1 VLGTYTFRLTAT
13 DNEDASAF
21 AEINIEVRTENT
33 PPTAFAGNDT
43 TLYLPDNFIALEGI
57 GSDTDGNISTFTWE
71 QLSGPPA
78 NVYLDNNPIIS
89 ITDMIEGVY
98 TLKLTVIDNAGAT
111 ASDEVTIT
119 VLEDP
124 VDPIGAAKLF
134 SPNGDLTN
142 DTWVVKNITMIES
155 CPIKIFNRLGKKVFE
170 ANAYENNWDAVL
182 NGRPLEEG
190 DYYYVIQC
198 GSSKKYSGAI
208 RLIR

>member
-1 VLGTYTFRLTAT
+1 
-13 DNEDASAF
+13 
-21 AEINIEVRTENT
+21 
-33 PPTAFAGNDT
+33 
-43 TLYLPDNFIALEGI
+43 
-57 GSDTDGNISTFTWE
+57 
-71 QLSGPPA
+71 
-78 NVYLDNNPIIS
+78 
-89 ITDMIEGVY
+89 MIEGIY
-98 TLKLTVIDNAGAT
+98 TLRLTVTDNAGAS

-155 CPIKIFNRLGKKVFE
+155 CPIQIFNRLGKKVFE

-182 NGRPLEEG
+182 NGKPLEEG